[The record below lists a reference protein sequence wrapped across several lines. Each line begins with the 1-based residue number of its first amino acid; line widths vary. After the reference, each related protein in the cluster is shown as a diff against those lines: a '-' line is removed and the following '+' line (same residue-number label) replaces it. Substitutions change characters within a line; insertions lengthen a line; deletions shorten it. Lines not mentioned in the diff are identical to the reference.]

1 MNLVSTTTK
10 QLHSSQQNWK
20 LNLISFGTS
29 NHSPISQTPIKAPI
43 CTKALTPPP
52 PQIPIPYNKPPTT
65 LIAISTSTPLS
76 YTKFKL
82 LQVNDNLS
90 I

>member
-52 PQIPIPYNKPPTT
+52 PPNPYSLQQTTHNPHCNINFNPTIIHKIQT
-65 LIAISTSTPLS
+65 FAG
-76 YTKFKL
+76 K
-82 LQVNDNLS
+82 
-90 I
+90 